1 MTKNRSYPAEFREY
15 ITKLVVQDGR
25 KIVDVCRE
33 LDIPYN
39 TLQKWV
45 ARYRKELRENEKD
58 AQNKLLTASEY
69 KKLYETEFQ
78 AKLELQEENEILKK
92 AMHIFTQE
100 KE

>member
-1 MTKNRSYPAEFREY
+1 MTKKRSYPAEFREY

-69 KKLYETEFQ
+69 KELYEAEFQ

-100 KE
+100 QE